1 MGQTYEE
8 IGAVLT
14 SLMKRCAGH
23 KRSKLLCSLFI
34 CYVII
39 SSKSPRAC
47 EDVVCK
53 TLLKIRHELSSEKLC
68 HEFLSQLL
76 CQANEY
82 QLQLIA
88 IDTLEYV
95 SRMYPPVSTDERKE
109 LSFCWHILQ
118 EILVIDVFENGYV
131 RRGLLERFSRGGSKA
146 LESTPIENC
155 IHNPAL
161 YDAKMW
167 SFSSLSS
174 SMADRLAEEIR
185 PSVALNEVREVPL
198 AGDNSADLKTQVQVR
213 HHLQQ
218 VWRDVKPFRLM
229 SNVWAE
235 MSIHFKL
242 RTLFGGPTQVKYN
255 SLNVNFT
262 LPPFSPLSLSH
273 THSVAL
279 NYYLLFLLFVGP
291 YSDIRG
297 NGTPAQ

>member
-1 MGQTYEE
+1 
-8 IGAVLT
+8 
-14 SLMKRCAGH
+14 
-23 KRSKLLCSLFI
+23 
-34 CYVII
+34 
-39 SSKSPRAC
+39 
-47 EDVVCK
+47 
-53 TLLKIRHELSSEKLC
+53 
-68 HEFLSQLL
+68 
-76 CQANEY
+76 
-82 QLQLIA
+82 
-88 IDTLEYV
+88 
-95 SRMYPPVSTDERKE
+95 
-109 LSFCWHILQ
+109 
-118 EILVIDVFENGYV
+118 
-131 RRGLLERFSRGGSKA
+131 
-146 LESTPIENC
+146 
-155 IHNPAL
+155 
-161 YDAKMW
+161 
-167 SFSSLSS
+167 
-174 SMADRLAEEIR
+174 MADRLAEEIR